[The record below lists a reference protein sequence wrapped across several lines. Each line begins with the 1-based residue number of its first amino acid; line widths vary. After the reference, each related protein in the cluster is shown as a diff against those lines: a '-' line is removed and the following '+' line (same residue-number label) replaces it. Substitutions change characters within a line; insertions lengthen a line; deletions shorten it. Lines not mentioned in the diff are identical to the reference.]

1 MYGYHHNPKQTQHA
15 TGYDY
20 GRGAF
25 TGTNGLHTTGMARS
39 SPAWP
44 APATGGETMDKITAW
59 LDKPTL
65 ASHPSIKNKHVAIG
79 VGVLAV
85 GGLAWYGHSQ
95 RWF

>member
-1 MYGYHHNPKQTQHA
+1 MYGYHHNPMQNQHA

-25 TGTNGLHTTGMARS
+25 TGTNGLTVQGS

-44 APATGGETMDKITAW
+44 SPDTSGETMDKINAW
-59 LDKPTL
+59 LDKAPI
-65 ASHPSIKNKHVAIG
+65 ASYPSVKNKHLAIG
-79 VGVLAV
+79 GAVLAV
-85 GGLAWYGHSQ
+85 GGLAWYGSKH